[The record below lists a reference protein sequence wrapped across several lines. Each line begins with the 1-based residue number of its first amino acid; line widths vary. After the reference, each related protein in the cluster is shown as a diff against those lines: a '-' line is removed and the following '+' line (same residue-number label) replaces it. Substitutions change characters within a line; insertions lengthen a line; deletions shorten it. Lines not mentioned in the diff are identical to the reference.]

1 MKGLH
6 RQSFASI
13 QLPSISGQINEGLEG
28 RVGRGHR
35 GLSGG
40 GNGQVLEEEENGNK
54 EDAGS
59 DPRGI
64 PAEQQQ
70 EWCGGW
76 LLVMHCKKKMV
87 IKRLHLVL
95 FSFFRDH

>member
-1 MKGLH
+1 MASKSSLCGVTGRVRSGCMKGLH

-40 GNGQVLEEEENGNK
+40 ATARCWRRKRMG
-54 EDAGS
+54 
-59 DPRGI
+59 
-64 PAEQQQ
+64 
-70 EWCGGW
+70 
-76 LLVMHCKKKMV
+76 
-87 IKRLHLVL
+87 IKRTQAVIREE
-95 FSFFRDH
+95 FQPSSNRSGVGGCC

>member
-1 MKGLH
+1 M
-6 RQSFASI
+6 
-13 QLPSISGQINEGLEG
+13 
-28 RVGRGHR
+28 
-35 GLSGG
+35 
-40 GNGQVLEEEENGNK
+40 LEEEENGNK

-70 EWCGGW
+70 EWCGGL

>member
-1 MKGLH
+1 M
-6 RQSFASI
+6 
-13 QLPSISGQINEGLEG
+13 
-28 RVGRGHR
+28 
-35 GLSGG
+35 GG

-76 LLVMHCKKKMV
+76 LLVMHCKKKWSLKGCTWFCFHFLG
-87 IKRLHLVL
+87 IISSLIYK
-95 FSFFRDH
+95 

>member
-28 RVGRGHR
+28 RVGRAQR
-35 GLSGG
+35 TEWG

-70 EWCGGW
+70 EWCG
-76 LLVMHCKKKMV
+76 C
-87 IKRLHLVL
+87 
-95 FSFFRDH
+95 

>member
-28 RVGRGHR
+28 RAGRGHR

-40 GNGQVLEEEENGNK
+40 ATARCWRRKRMGIKRTQAVIREEF
-54 EDAGS
+54 
-59 DPRGI
+59 
-64 PAEQQQ
+64 QQSSNRSGD
-70 EWCGGW
+70 GGW
-76 LLVMHCKKKMV
+76 VLVMHCKKKNG
-87 IKRLHLVL
+87 H
-95 FSFFRDH
+95 